1 MEALLTLSFDNISS
15 RNSSKIRKGLRQ
27 LESLLAQICL
37 SSSSSSSTPKH
48 KRTSSVVPP
57 STSVA
62 QREPRKLS
70 SLVEDPAFR
79 EFFRLQEG
87 FEYNCA
93 SRLISCLERVLGLG
107 NSGVND
113 MLILSTLELLQG
125 VLLLH
130 PPSRKLF
137 GKEIYMN

>member
-1 MEALLTLSFDNISS
+1 
-15 RNSSKIRKGLRQ
+15 
-27 LESLLAQICL
+27 
-37 SSSSSSSTPKH
+37 
-48 KRTSSVVPP
+48 
-57 STSVA
+57 
-62 QREPRKLS
+62 
-70 SLVEDPAFR
+70 VEDPAFR

-137 GKEIYMN
+137 GKEIYMNVRLDSDAPNISLVCQHAYANICMLLP